1 MHSFKKFEHIRKNM
15 DSYALELNNI
25 TKSYKDLKAVNNL
38 NLKIKK
44 GELFG
49 FLGPNGAG
57 KTTTIKSIIGLIYPD
72 SGFVKIN
79 GKDVFKNQK
88 EIKKNIGYLPEKV
101 SFYNKLTALQNLNF
115 YAEIK
120 QVPKERCIELIKEF
134 GLYEFADKKVGQY
147 SKGMTQRLGIARAML
162 GNPSILFLDEPT
174 SGLDPRAVK
183 WVRNKIKDLNKN
195 GVTIFISSHILSEI
209 QETCT
214 QVGIINRGNLVA
226 QDSVEKL
233 SLKLQIKPKII
244 VTIDNITDK
253 VQKIVKNIKGVEK
266 IQISGNNLTVYCD
279 LLNRSKVIYE
289 LEKNNVKIKNFETEK
304 SSLED
309 VFMKYTEGE

>member
-1 MHSFKKFEHIRKNM
+1 MN
-15 DSYALELNNI
+15 SYALEI
-25 TKSYKDLKAVNNL
+25 TNLSKSFKDIKAVNNL
-38 NLKIKK
+38 NLKIKT

-72 SGFVKIN
+72 RGFVKIN
-79 GKDVFKNQK
+79 GKDILKDQK
-88 EIKKNIGYLPEKV
+88 EIKKTIGYLPEKV
-101 SFYNKLTALQNLNF
+101 SFYNKLTALQNLEF

-120 QVPKERCIELIKEF
+120 KVSKDRCHELLKEF
-134 GLYEFADKKVGQY
+134 GLYEYANKKVGQY
-147 SKGMTQRLGIARAML
+147 SKGMIQRLGIARALL

-183 WVRNKIKDLNKN
+183 WIRSKIKKLNKN

-214 QVGIINRGNLVA
+214 QVGIINKGNLVA
-226 QDSVEKL
+226 QDSVDNL
-233 SLKLQIKPKII
+233 STNLKMKPKMII
-244 VTIDNITDK
+244 KLEKMNEGIKNF
-253 VQKIVKNIKGVEK
+253 VKKIKGVEK
-266 IQISGNNLTVYCD
+266 IEVTGNNLTVYCD
-279 LLNRSKVIYE
+279 FEDRSKVIYE
-289 LEKNNVKIKNFETEK
+289 IVKNKVDIKNIETEK

-309 VFMKYTEGE
+309 IFMKYTEEK